1 MRPIR
6 LTMQAF
12 GPYAGR
18 EVVDFRDAVTAGL
31 FGIYG
36 QTGSGKSTIFTAMHF
51 ALFGEAT
58 RFDQDPA
65 SFRSDHAD
73 LELSTEVEFV
83 FDVGDRRYVIRRRPD
98 QTRPKQRGTGDTRDP
113 HEAWLFDASG
123 LQVDDISEANCG
135 RVIAE
140 RKTGVVRDAV
150 VNLLGYGSD
159 QFRQIVLL
167 PQGKFETFLTAK
179 TENRV
184 AILREL
190 FDVSLYRQLSAKL
203 LDETIIVQR
212 KIRDDRQ
219 LCAGRLEADG
229 FGSVELLSSG
239 VMDAEVA
246 IVQQTERESEA
257 QTALAQERS
266 QLEAG
271 RQREALFVRTKTS
284 AEALTAVLGREEAI
298 ELVRQRMTNARRAQ
312 AMTDVHR
319 QLGEM
324 QNELSEAD
332 GMQVKA
338 VESARIAATLA
349 RTTAE
354 TLANEKAREGEIE
367 TLARQGETLDRYRQI
382 IETSAALTETAQA
395 SRRASVVATQ
405 KLGSQDKALT
415 TLMESRRDAEL
426 RLRQAREVEGKRL
439 QQIVKRDALEILGRA
454 AASFETLEKGL
465 SDARTIVERHRVD
478 HQVAVSRI
486 GLARAAFEK
495 AEADLAAA
503 QALHLAAKLTLGEP
517 CPVCGSTEHPF
528 PVSGDVQHAGLDQAF
543 REARLKFESA
553 QAEEAG
559 KGRQLSSSEATAI
572 ERSERLADAE
582 KPGQSTAELRSE
594 FSDLSTQINSLGP
607 PVDFPAAE
615 ATLMKLEETIAAE
628 TLLLNE
634 DRTACDT
641 ARQEEAIASDRL
653 VQSLSGIPEPLRGS
667 ESLRREQENVRRL
680 HQAHQTAL
688 ENAEKAASAA
698 REKTLTAEAALIGA
712 KERCGE
718 ALARR
723 DRAHIAFETRMGEH
737 GLTVETFEAFK
748 IWIASVDED
757 AKLIEDHNHALGVA
771 RREQDIAQAAIVGV
785 ERPDLVLLEA
795 SVQIAEAALRAATS
809 ELAGATHQL
818 DQLSRLHQS
827 IARALEAIE
836 KLETESAPL
845 RELSRMFNAENPQRL
860 DLETF
865 AIGAMF
871 DQVLIAANLR
881 LEPMT
886 SGRYTL
892 QREIEGTGGRARR
905 GLGINVF
912 DTHTGKARSPSTLS
926 GGETF
931 IAALALA
938 LGLSDVVDSLSGKVR
953 LDTIFIDEGFG
964 SLDTENESGTL
975 DIVLQVLTHLVGQN
989 RTVGLI
995 SHVPLVQEA
1004 VPNGFYVRKE
1014 VTGSHVEHRG
1024 GL

>member
-58 RFDQDPA
+58 KSDQDPA

-73 LELSTEVEFV
+73 STLPTEVEFV
-83 FDVGDRRYVIRRRPD
+83 FDVGDRRYLIRRRPD

-135 RVIAE
+135 RVVAE

-150 VNLLGYGSD
+150 VDLLGYGPD

-167 PQGKFETFLTAK
+167 PQGKFEAFLTAK

-203 LDETIIVQR
+203 LDEAITVQR

-219 LCAGRLEADG
+219 LCAGRLEAEG
-229 FGSVELLSSG
+229 FESVEALNSG
-239 VMDAEVA
+239 VIEADAM
-246 IVQQTERESEA
+246 IVQQTRREKEA
-257 QTALAQERS
+257 QTALTHERS
-266 QLEAG
+266 QLETG
-271 RQREALFVRTKTS
+271 RQREALFVSTKTS
-284 AEALTAVLGREEAI
+284 AEALNAVLDREEKI
-298 ELVRQRMTNARRAQ
+298 ELVRQRMTNAKRAQ

-324 QNELSEAD
+324 QSELRKAESL
-332 GMQVKA
+332 QVKA
-338 VESARIAATLA
+338 VESTKIAETLA
-349 RTTAE
+349 QTTAK

-367 TLARQGETLDRYRQI
+367 ALARQGETLDRYRQI
-382 IETSAALTETAQA
+382 IDASIVLATTVQTSRTAFTA
-395 SRRASVVATQ
+395 ATQ
-405 KLGSQDKALT
+405 KLESKDKSLI
-415 TLMESRRDAEL
+415 TLMESKRDAEL
-426 RLRQAREVEGKRL
+426 RLRQARETEVKRL
-439 QQIVKRDALEILGRA
+439 QLIAKQDALETLGKV

-465 SDARTIVERHRVD
+465 ADARTILERRRMD
-478 HQVAVSRI
+478 HQVAVSQTD
-486 GLARAAFEK
+486 LARAAFEK
-495 AEADLAAA
+495 AESDLAAA
-503 QALHLAAKLTLGEP
+503 QAIHLAGKLTSGEP

-543 REARLKFESA
+543 RDARSKFERA

-559 KGRQLSSSEATAI
+559 KGRELSSSEATTT
-572 ERSERLADAE
+572 ERSVRLAEAE
-582 KPGQSTAELRSE
+582 KPARSATELRSE
-594 FSDLSTQINSLGP
+594 FSFLKIEINSLGAP
-607 PVDFPAAE
+607 FDIPTAE
-615 ATLMKLEETIAAE
+615 AALTRLEETITAE
-628 TLLLNE
+628 TLLLNAA
-634 DRTACDT
+634 RTACDT

-653 VQSLSGIPEPLRGS
+653 VQSLAGIPEPLR
-667 ESLRREQENVRRL
+667 EIEALQREQDNVQRQ
-680 HQAHQTAL
+680 HQARRTVIETA
-688 ENAEKAASAA
+688 ENAASVA
-698 REKTLTAEAALIGA
+698 REKSLTAEAALVGA
-712 KERCGE
+712 KERCAE
-718 ALARR
+718 ALARC
-723 DRAHIAFETRMGEH
+723 DRAYIAFKARLGEQ
-737 GLTVETFEAFK
+737 GLTTETYEAFK
-748 IWIASVDED
+748 IWIVSIDED
-757 AKLIEDHNHALGVA
+757 TKLIEDHNHALGVA
-771 RREQDIAQAAIVGV
+771 RHELENAQAAIVGL
-785 ERPDLVLLEA
+785 ERPDLVPLETG
-795 SVQIAEAALRAATS
+795 VQVAEAALHAATS
-809 ELAGATHQL
+809 VLAGAKHQL
-818 DQLSRLHQS
+818 DQLTRLHQS
-827 IARALEAIE
+827 ISKALESI
-836 KLETESAPL
+836 KQLEAETAPL
-845 RELSRMFNAENPQRL
+845 RELSRMFNAENSQRL

-871 DQVLIAANLR
+871 DQVLIAANQR
-881 LEPMT
+881 LGPMT

-892 QREIEGTGGRARR
+892 QREFEGMGGRARR
-905 GLGINVF
+905 GLGINIF

-938 LGLSDVVDSLSGKVR
+938 LGLSDVVESLSGKVR

-1004 VPNGFYVRKE
+1004 IPNGFYVRKE
-1014 VTGSHVEHRG
+1014 VTGSHVEHRR